1 MSVPCSRVLG
11 QVDPNASHPERGKA
25 INERKAKLEEPI
37 SAAKPS
43 SCPSSFTA
51 LDASYQSI
59 EDIYGEEI
67 EGVVEPVREAFKFSP
82 V

>member
-11 QVDPNASHPERGKA
+11 QVDPNASHPERTKA
-25 INERKAKLEEPI
+25 FNERKAKLEEPI
-37 SAAKPS
+37 STAKS
-43 SCPSSFTA
+43 SPCPSSFTA
-51 LDASYQSI
+51 LDVPYQSI

-67 EGVVEPVREAFKFSP
+67 EGIVAPVREAFKFSP